1 MPTKAGRESAR
12 RRLLP
17 AAISLLL
24 ALSPASAAMPSNLG
38 VDVEIPT
45 SPVPVKA
52 DGAFHAVY
60 ELHLTNFSNHE
71 LHLREIDVSDATGG
85 IVLAK
90 YEGQDLID
98 TLGRFGAQS
107 DLPDRRVIGAGLSAI
122 VFLDVTAI
130 SHERMPSVFSHQ
142 LVFESVPGLTPSDTT
157 IDGIRVAVSSQW
169 PVVLA
174 PPLGGGGWVASHAL
188 SNTSEHR
195 RSVVFVNGR
204 PWIAQRFAIDWIRIA
219 PDGQPFQGDPAK
231 NANWAAYGAPVLA
244 VADGRIVDLRDGI
257 PENDPT
263 SDTKAVPINL
273 ETATGNHIVLDLGG
287 GQFALYAHLKTASLR
302 VRIGDRVTRG
312 QVLALVGN
320 SGNADAP
327 HLHFHVMS
335 AASPLAAEGLPYVFR
350 KFAVEGK
357 LPSLAVLTDGK
368 GWQRPSGPADIRAN
382 ELPTE
387 NEVID
392 FGGD

>member
-1 MPTKAGRESAR
+1 
-12 RRLLP
+12 
-17 AAISLLL
+17 
-24 ALSPASAAMPSNLG
+24 MPSNLG

-52 DGAFHAVY
+52 DGVFHAVY
-60 ELHLTNFSNHE
+60 ELHLTNFSSHE
-71 LHLREIDVSDATGG
+71 LHLREIDVTDASGR

-90 YEGQDLID
+90 YEGQGLID
-98 TLGRFGAQS
+98 ALGRFGAQA
-107 DLPDRRVIGAGLSAI
+107 DLVDKRFIAAGLSAI
-122 VFLDVTAI
+122 AFLDVTAA
-130 SHERMPSVFSHQ
+130 SRERMPLVLSHR
-142 LVFESVPGLTPSDTT
+142 LVFEPVPGLSPPDTT
-157 IDGIRVAVSSQW
+157 IDGIHVAVSPRS
-169 PVVLA
+169 PIVLA
-174 PPLGGGGWVASHAL
+174 PPLGGSGWVASHAL

-195 RSVVFVNGR
+195 RSVVISSTVGTSCAAFR
-204 PWIAQRFAIDWIRIA
+204 DRLDSHRSQWATLP
-219 PDGQPFQGDPAK
+219 GDPAK

-244 VADGRIVDLRDGI
+244 VADGRVADLKDGV

-273 ETATGNHIVLDLGG
+273 ETATGNYIVLDLGG
-287 GQFALYAHLKTASLR
+287 GQFALYAHLKPTSLS
-302 VRIGDRVTRG
+302 VRIGDRVRQG

-327 HLHFHVMS
+327 HLRFHVMN
-335 AASPLAAEGLPYVFR
+335 AASPLAAEGLPYVFGR
-350 KFAVEGK
+350 FSVEGK
-357 LPSLAVLTDGK
+357 LPSLTVPGGWQ
-368 GWQRPSGPADIRAN
+368 GWQRPPSGAADTRAN